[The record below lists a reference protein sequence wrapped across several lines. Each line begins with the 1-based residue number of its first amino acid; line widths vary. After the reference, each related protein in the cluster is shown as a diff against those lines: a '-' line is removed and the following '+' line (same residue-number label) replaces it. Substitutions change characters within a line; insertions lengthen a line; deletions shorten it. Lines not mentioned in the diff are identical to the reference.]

1 MYCISNVISLLQ
13 SARQLGSFLQF
24 LETRYSS
31 FTCNISVNHITV
43 TYVWQTTSNF
53 SVRSSVLQPD
63 STLSN
68 TTCAQMVN
76 WESATNFSKQPGP
89 IDDTFFVLH
98 ASQIWNGLAAESL
111 FLFFWLSDPQS
122 SCDLTGK
129 WGNAIHWEYIAC
141 MPKPVLSLNSVILEM
156 DSGLLMARYSMR
168 FSRQFSDMSKPLTY

>member
-1 MYCISNVISLLQ
+1 MYCISNVIFLLQ

-24 LETRYSS
+24 LETRYCS

-53 SVRSSVLQPD
+53 SVRSSVLQPH

-89 IDDTFFVLH
+89 IDDTFFR
-98 ASQIWNGLAAESL
+98 AACFPNLERSYCWKP
-111 FLFFWLSDPQS
+111 FPVFWLLDPQS
-122 SCDLTGK
+122 SCDHIGQ
-129 WGNAIHWEYIAC
+129 WGNAIHREYIAC

-156 DSGLLMARYSMR
+156 DSGLLTARYSMR
-168 FSRQFSDMSKPLTY
+168 FSRQVSDMSKPLTY